1 VRAGDS
7 SFFDATLEWYD
18 DVQSLDRWLVQ
29 SGPDEW
35 PRIADT
41 SITARPR
48 ILEGGTVSN
57 LVVDDHRIEFDTTAV
72 GMPHLVKVSYFPN
85 WSADGADGPYRAA
98 PSLMIVVP
106 TEEHVV
112 ITFEDTWAEHA
123 GRWLTALTL
132 IGLIGVAVRKRV
144 RGREDV
150 VSV

>member
-1 VRAGDS
+1 
-7 SFFDATLEWYD
+7 
-18 DVQSLDRWLVQ
+18 
-29 SGPDEW
+29 
-35 PRIADT
+35 
-41 SITARPR
+41 
-48 ILEGGTVSN
+48 
-57 LVVDDHRIEFDTTAV
+57 
-72 GMPHLVKVSYFPN
+72 
-85 WSADGADGPYRAA
+85 
-98 PSLMIVVP
+98 MIVVP